1 MKFRFGS
8 VFFFLQ
14 VVFEKTPNILA
25 EAFSVLESMPIKTQ
39 KTNGPEL
46 LLPLLTESIH
56 KKTENF
62 SRQRVGISQFRR
74 MEALSTRDPTSR
86 FLAREWPFIDINRK
100 RGDKVCAYW
109 RHFRLSNIKLA
120 VISYMGSR
128 SGSWRPPICH
138 FDFSSSL
145 KQFGEWRPSNLRI
158 RVSSQ
163 KSFRAYPYLKICPMK
178 NFHSWT
184 LSFCEI
190 ETNRPETDNPGNLDQ
205 SAWSML

>member
-8 VFFFLQ
+8 VFFLQ

-86 FLAREWPFIDINRK
+86 FLARE
-100 RGDKVCAYW
+100 
-109 RHFRLSNIKLA
+109 
-120 VISYMGSR
+120 
-128 SGSWRPPICH
+128 
-138 FDFSSSL
+138 
-145 KQFGEWRPSNLRI
+145 
-158 RVSSQ
+158 
-163 KSFRAYPYLKICPMK
+163 
-178 NFHSWT
+178 
-184 LSFCEI
+184 
-190 ETNRPETDNPGNLDQ
+190 
-205 SAWSML
+205 